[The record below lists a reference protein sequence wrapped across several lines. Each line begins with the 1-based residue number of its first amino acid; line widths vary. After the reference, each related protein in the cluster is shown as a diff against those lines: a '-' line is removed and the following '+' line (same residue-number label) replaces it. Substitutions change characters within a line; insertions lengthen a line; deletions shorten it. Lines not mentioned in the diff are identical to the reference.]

1 MPQEWLFLCMCFS
14 VFIPN
19 NSNRSTEQRFRSP
32 AFRFLTATKQAPVC
46 KPCSIRGGGH
56 LNFFSVPFETFQ
68 MYYAIF

>member
-1 MPQEWLFLCMCFS
+1 MPDGFFS
-14 VFIPN
+14 VCVSLYSSPITVTVLQNKDFDH
-19 NSNRSTEQRFRSP
+19 ST
-32 AFRFLTATKQAPVC
+32 FRFLTATKQAPVC